1 VRKQA
6 RALITVATMGVLA
19 ASYQFGTSAQTG
31 MLLGMPSA
39 TANTS
44 GSPTPTAAASGSASP
59 AATPSATAGATSSAA
74 PTGTNTPPATTS
86 TPTATKTATAAPTK
100 PPVAAATTKTGAAID
115 YKYGTV
121 QLEVTKASGIITDV
135 NVLVGYG
142 SGPQYDSVIAGLA
155 AYAINANG
163 SNFGNV
169 SRATF
174 STNAFKQALDSALA
188 KF

>member
-1 VRKQA
+1 MRNQA

-31 MLLGMPSA
+31 LLLGAPAA

-44 GSPTPTAAASGSASP
+44 GSPVPTAAASGSATP
-59 AATPSATAGATSSAA
+59 AATPTAGATSSAA
-74 PTGTNTPPATTS
+74 PTATKTPAAPAP
-86 TPTATKTATAAPTK
+86 TPTATKTVTPTK
-100 PPVAAATTKTGAAID
+100 APVAAATTKTGAAIN

-121 QLEVTKASGIITDV
+121 QLEVTKASGNITDV
-135 NVLVGYG
+135 TVLVGYG
-142 SGPQYDSVIAGLA
+142 SGPEYNSVIAALP
-155 AYAINANG
+155 AYAVSANG

>member
-1 VRKQA
+1 MRNQA

-31 MLLGMPSA
+31 LLLGTPSA

-44 GSPTPTAAASGSASP
+44 GSPTPTAAESASASP
-59 AATPSATAGATSSAA
+59 TATPVATGGAITSA
-74 PTGTNTPPATTS
+74 
-86 TPTATKTATAAPTK
+86 TPTATKTPTAAAPKPTATKTAAPTK
-100 PPVAAATTKTGAAID
+100 APVATAKTATGSAIN

-121 QLEVTKASGIITDV
+121 QLEVTKSNGAITDV

-142 SGPQYDSVIAGLA
+142 SGPQYTDLIANLA
-155 AYAINANG
+155 QYAVSANG

-169 SRATF
+169 SRATLT
-174 STNAFKQALDSALA
+174 TNAFKQALDSAIA
-188 KF
+188 KL

>member
-1 VRKQA
+1 MRKQVQS
-6 RALITVATMGVLA
+6 IVAIATLGLLA
-19 ASYQFGTSAQTG
+19 ASYQMGTAAETGLLIGAPTPADNSSSA
-31 MLLGMPSA
+31 MPSD
-39 TANTS
+39 
-44 GSPTPTAAASGSASP
+44 
-59 AATPSATAGATSSAA
+59 AATPSAEATPLASASTSAAPTAGATAA
-74 PTGTNTPPATTS
+74 PAATKAPAA
-86 TPTATKTATAAPTK
+86 TPTKTSAPTK
-100 PPVAAATTKTGAAID
+100 APAAPAPSASTQTGAAIN

-121 QLEVTKASGIITDV
+121 QLEVTKASGKITDV

-155 AYAINANG
+155 AYAISANG

>member
-1 VRKQA
+1 MRKQA
-6 RALITVATMGVLA
+6 RSLIAVATLGVLA
-19 ASYQFGTSAQTG
+19 ASYQMG
-31 MLLGMPSA
+31 
-39 TANTS
+39 
-44 GSPTPTAAASGSASP
+44 TAAETGLLVGAPVAPIDTTGS
-59 AATPSATAGATSSAA
+59 ATPSATPSDTAGSVTPQPSA
-74 PTGTNTPPATTS
+74 
-86 TPTATKTATAAPTK
+86 TPTTGSTAASSPAATKGPTPAPTKTATPTK
-100 PPVAAATTKTGAAID
+100 APVASAATQTGAAIN

-121 QLEVTKASGIITDV
+121 QLEVTKASGKITDV

-142 SGPQYDSVIAGLA
+142 SGPEYNSVIAGLA
-155 AYAINANG
+155 AYAISANG